1 MAAVKLIERQPRQ
14 WIWGLLILIVTLS
27 LGLGG
32 LYWWKTREAALP
44 GALGAKDKGVQR
56 AQGDEARLLAPE
68 AVPEIV
74 EFEVPRGRTVNGFTF
89 TREGI
94 LTYSGRRFSPNV
106 AGFGGEERVAI
117 SFLRSRGLAG
127 AILMDPDGQN
137 RSFLLDVNT
146 MSSTPSSDGWDAAQ
160 KIFWSPSRRYM
171 VVFCSYEG
179 ERFIRVDLNTK
190 QVLWGDF
197 LGSGDKTW
205 EIRNNPRWLGD
216 SDVLVFNVEEYC
228 DPYGFSDTCVDEPT
242 PVIYEVHLDA
252 ATLKLS
258 ARRIRSRSE
267 KEWKRL

>member
-1 MAAVKLIERQPRQ
+1 
-14 WIWGLLILIVTLS
+14 
-27 LGLGG
+27 
-32 LYWWKTREAALP
+32 
-44 GALGAKDKGVQR
+44 
-56 AQGDEARLLAPE
+56 
-68 AVPEIV
+68 
-74 EFEVPRGRTVNGFTF
+74 
-89 TREGI
+89 
-94 LTYSGRRFSPNV
+94 
-106 AGFGGEERVAI
+106 
-117 SFLRSRGLAG
+117 
-127 AILMDPDGQN
+127 
-137 RSFLLDVNT
+137 
-146 MSSTPSSDGWDAAQ
+146 
-160 KIFWSPSRRYM
+160 M